1 MKSEIN
7 GGRRLRKRGNCS
19 LELHDSRQLHSCLML
34 PISAFLICLT
44 LIVVVLL
51 CYWLNVALAAIFG
64 MFHGYPNQHIQRVEV
79 QKEKLDQYWLRPKA
93 INSSTMD
100 SNLRR
105 EGTANRKAPRKNDLR
120 ATTFES
126 FRPDE
131 VLA

>member
-1 MKSEIN
+1 MILEIN
-7 GGRRLRKRGNCS
+7 SGRKLRKRGNCS
-19 LELHDSRQLHSCLML
+19 LDLHDSRQLHSCSML

-51 CYWLNVALAAIFG
+51 CYWLNVALAAIFA
-64 MFHGYPNQHIQRVEV
+64 MFHGCPIQRMEV
-79 QKEKLDQYWLRPKA
+79 QRRNSINTGCGPKPSTPVRWTPICEERVRLTEKHRG
-93 INSSTMD
+93 I
-100 SNLRR
+100 
-105 EGTANRKAPRKNDLR
+105 TAY